1 MVDRRNSRMPRR
13 ERGRW
18 RQQILPASSET
29 IHRATT
35 QTTRRAVTN
44 PTPTITPTT
53 DNTSSLL
60 VTATTHYRSVLGVYS
75 SLVGNMW
82 TSFNTQESRDG
93 IEVITSDNNRDV
105 QHQVDGLEESEGIIP
120 TAPEWPTED
129 VVDETEDKHEM
140 IEFGENALPNYN
152 ELEDN

>member
-1 MVDRRNSRMPRR
+1 
-13 ERGRW
+13 
-18 RQQILPASSET
+18 
-29 IHRATT
+29 
-35 QTTRRAVTN
+35 
-44 PTPTITPTT
+44 
-53 DNTSSLL
+53 
-60 VTATTHYRSVLGVYS
+60 
-75 SLVGNMW
+75 MW

-140 IEFGENALPNYN
+140 IEFGENALPSYN
-152 ELEDN
+152 ELEDMDIPTYEDLGTKWIQLGSNVFVMDKNFDVSTFKSSSNV